1 MYAGTIATLQVSA
14 SYFGPARKGH
24 LLKSRAK
31 ATSVLYSRLT
41 GEDGT
46 SSYEIDIPN
55 GGIFKAIGNLVQQGD
70 QTENSALISYGAEG
84 YRWPDNGAQ
93 IAFNTLV
100 NDRSQGGV
108 FIAIRPGPVEAA
120 IANNI
125 LVGRGKFDVKAP
137 ATITNNAEARVAD
150 FADPS
155 SFDYRLRNG
164 SRLVGTAGPASA
176 FGKED
181 RPSVSISM
189 PPIRWR

>member
-1 MYAGTIATLQVSA
+1 M
-14 SYFGPARKGH
+14 
-24 LLKSRAK
+24 
-31 ATSVLYSRLT
+31 
-41 GEDGT
+41 
-46 SSYEIDIPN
+46 
-55 GGIFKAIGNLVQQGD
+55 VQQGNR
-70 QTENSALISYGAEG
+70 TENSALISYGAEG

-155 SFDYRLRNG
+155 SFDYRLRTG

-181 RPSVSISM
+181 RPSSQYQHAANSVALTGMTERTPLS
-189 PPIRWR
+189 PGAFQRLAQ